1 MTLSPT
7 ALSRSRPRCRPLSH
21 RQFLPL
27 NQRAEIWLVKY
38 YPILANGVMLCLLLM
53 QLLGIEYSGVT
64 SYLFGLS
71 LYPAVLLWFY
81 SKRLHFCAWHR
92 VLIGSLVFFAVLQI
106 LWRCGVKYDFYLY
119 IAIISTI
126 ICIIVATFLY
136 FVHGSIQSNAQSLKV
151 HRHGFGVRR
160 IRKATTGAAERVK
173 GRNGGLP
180 L

>member
-1 MTLSPT
+1 MS
-7 ALSRSRPRCRPLSH
+7 SR
-21 RQFLPL
+21 
-27 NQRAEIWLVKY
+27 NEIALVKY
-38 YPILANGVMLCLLLM
+38 YPIVANGVMLGLLLC
-53 QLLGIEYSGVT
+53 QLLRIDTRQFV
-64 SYLFGLS
+64 SYFFGLS
-71 LYPAVLLWFY
+71 LYPAVLLWFQ
-81 SKRLHFCAWHR
+81 SRRLHFCAWHR

>member
-1 MTLSPT
+1 VSGRT
-7 ALSRSRPRCRPLSH
+7 
-21 RQFLPL
+21 
-27 NQRAEIWLVKY
+27 EIALVKY
-38 YPILANGVMLCLLLM
+38 YPILANGVILFFMLM
-53 QLLGIEYSGVT
+53 QLFRVNIQDQI
-64 SYLFGLS
+64 SYITGLS
-71 LYPAVLLWFY
+71 IYPAVLLWFQ
-81 SKRLHFCAWHR
+81 SRRLHFCAWHR

-106 LWRCGVKYDFYLY
+106 LWRCGVEYDFYLY

-136 FVHGSIQSNAQSLKV
+136 FVHGSIQSNAQSLKI